1 MAVLLAL
8 VVNLI
13 VSYSRNLRLLFNN
26 ETDVLERVS
35 RGDLSRT
42 VPVAT
47 RDEFGVIAGH
57 TNSMIQGLRHRT
69 KMITALKLAEEV
81 QQNLLPVSAPD
92 HPGLDL
98 SGTSIY
104 CDETGG
110 DYYDF
115 FKLPNNNLGVVVAD
129 ASDHGVGSAL
139 LMTTARAFLIS
150 GVQHFRGPTGQ
161 EDDVTLVVVKL
172 L

>member
-57 TNSMIQGLRHRT
+57 TNSMILGLRHRT

-81 QQNLLPVSAPD
+81 QQNLLPKCRFTRFC
-92 HPGLDL
+92 L
-98 SGTSIY
+98 SSTYINS
-104 CDETGG
+104 
-110 DYYDF
+110 
-115 FKLPNNNLGVVVAD
+115 NNYEFIG
-129 ASDHGVGSAL
+129 
-139 LMTTARAFLIS
+139 
-150 GVQHFRGPTGQ
+150 
-161 EDDVTLVVVKL
+161 
-172 L
+172 